1 MLAWAWFLL
10 NIIDAIPSGNWEV
23 KDGCLWACGYSH
35 DARGQEEPA
44 GWIHDAF
51 RADVPLNLVL

>member
-10 NIIDAIPSGNWEV
+10 NIIDTIPSGNWEV
-23 KDGCLWACGYSH
+23 KDVCLWACGHSH
-35 DARGQEEPA
+35 DARGQGEPA

-51 RADVPLNLVL
+51 RTDVPLNLVL